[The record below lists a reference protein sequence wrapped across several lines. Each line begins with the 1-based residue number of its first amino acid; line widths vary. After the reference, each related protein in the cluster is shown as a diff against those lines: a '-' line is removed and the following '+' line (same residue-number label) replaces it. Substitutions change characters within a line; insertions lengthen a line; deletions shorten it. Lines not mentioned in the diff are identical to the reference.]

1 MYYIFFYF
9 FLCFLLYMQKFVYS
23 YGQNVIDKY
32 IPDNDFNEYK
42 KKYIVKNIF
51 KSILLFFL
59 SLLCFVP
66 VIDGFILNIWS
77 CLSFHIWGT
86 FYMAV
91 DLGGLIYIK
100 GLPRSTVIHHVSV
113 TIMGLLN
120 IILDYNINGYYRS
133 FLLYGYFSSIP
144 FIVNFYLGSRYIIKN
159 DTYKKSIAFYSY
171 IIYTITLVLNILFE
185 LVLFYNV
192 PFNATIIIYILIL
205 SMIFN
210 DDIVLIKFL
219 YNASK

>member
-1 MYYIFFYF
+1 
-9 FLCFLLYMQKFVYS
+9 
-23 YGQNVIDKY
+23 
-32 IPDNDFNEYK
+32 
-42 KKYIVKNIF
+42 
-51 KSILLFFL
+51 
-59 SLLCFVP
+59 
-66 VIDGFILNIWS
+66 
-77 CLSFHIWGT
+77 
-86 FYMAV
+86 
-91 DLGGLIYIK
+91 
-100 GLPRSTVIHHVSV
+100 
-113 TIMGLLN
+113 MGLLN

-144 FIVNFYLGSRYIIKN
+144 FIVNFYLGSRYIIQN
-159 DTYKKSIAFYSY
+159 ETYKKSIAFYSY
-171 IIYTITLVLNILFE
+171 IIYAIALVLNILFE